1 MTTGGVSYEITGTL
15 VKQNGSAMVT
25 IDRMTGD
32 GSAVMFST
40 GWCNNETEANEMAQY
55 ILNLGDSEIMKLL
68 KDDKLF
74 PHIKGAMIREKN
86 VTLHL
91 SGKAQRIEIK
101 SRERGGGDPTYKT
114 ELWFTDRKKTAII
127 TANETMKLIEVYD
140 GEDDTDMWHGFP
152 CVLTGEEGN
161 WGGVRQWA
169 LRINK
174 DETEKEYRKFKS
186 AKNKAQKKEDNA
198 ELEPLIT
205 FEKEIDESDLV
216 DLDEFDD
223 VATNLELFGDGETGG
238 TPHNY
243 SEA

>member
-1 MTTGGVSYEITGTL
+1 MDKSGITYEVTGTL
-15 VKQNGSAMVT
+15 VKPDGTAMVT
-25 IDRMTGD
+25 IDRLTGD

-40 GWCNNETEANEMAQY
+40 GWCINEIEANEMAQY
-55 ILNLGDSEIMKLL
+55 ILGLGDSEIMKLL

-74 PHIKGAMIREKN
+74 PHIKGGMIREKN

-127 TANETMKLIEVYD
+127 TANETMKLIEVY
-140 GEDDTDMWHGFP
+140 GEDDTDLWAGFP

-161 WGGVRQWA
+161 WGGVKQWA

-174 DETEKEYRKFKS
+174 DETEKEYRKFMSKQ
-186 AKNKAQKKEDNA
+186 KAA
-198 ELEPLIT
+198 PIAT
-205 FEKEIDESDLV
+205 FEKEVDESDLV
-216 DLDEFDD
+216 
-223 VATNLELFGDGETGG
+223 EL
-238 TPHNY
+238 
-243 SEA
+243 SEIAEQFQEEQEREKSN